1 MDLKIIKTLNNL
13 STACNIKK
21 AALGVS
27 FFSHL
32 LLFITFQQFMPDLW
46 QTTEL
51 KTYKVEFIRDVID
64 DIPFEKLEQME
75 KENSLKKLPD
85 ADKDS
90 EETISL
96 DTKDKRY
103 VSYTRLL
110 QKRLSSYWGYPRK
123 AKEQLME
130 GKSHVR
136 FSLSRDGQLVA
147 VSITGSSGHEILD
160 REGVDTII
168 RSAPFPPF
176 PDSITVGRLNINVS
190 FEYRLTATKK

>member
-1 MDLKIIKTLNNL
+1 MDLRTIKIVNNL
-13 STACNIKK
+13 STASGIKK
-21 AALGVS
+21 MALGIS
-27 FFSHL
+27 FFAHL
-32 LLFITFQQFMPDLW
+32 LFFITSQQFMPELW

-51 KTYKVEFIRDVID
+51 KTYKVELMRDVID
-64 DIPFEKLEQME
+64 DIPAKKLEELE

-85 ADKDS
+85 TDKDS

-110 QKRLSSYWGYPRK
+110 KKRLSSYWGYPRK

-130 GKSHVR
+130 GKSHVL

-190 FEYRLTATKK
+190 FEYRLTSQKK